1 MASPERNASPA
12 RVKETFGAAPETR
25 LRVLSHDLVE
35 RIKELNCLYGISRLV
50 EREGI
55 SLQSL
60 LQGVVDLIPAA
71 WQYPE
76 VTAARI
82 QLRNRQF
89 ITEQFTESVW
99 KQEEAIIVSGRRSG
113 RLQVFYV
120 SEKPLSYEGPFLKEE
135 RDLIHGIA
143 ERLGHIIESKNAEA
157 SLHRLYTRERRLRKR
172 LEMEMQNRVDL
183 TRHLMHE
190 LKTPLTSLMATSQ
203 LLTEETKGTRLE
215 RIAGHVWDGA
225 SRLNA
230 RIDDLHDVIRGEMGS
245 LKLNPSFVDLD
256 TIIRSVVEET
266 KAFAGQHGVSVELEL
281 TGEPLPRVRADPER
295 VRQVLLNLINNA
307 CRYASTGK
315 KVIIKAA
322 VQPESGMVVSEVRDF
337 GPGIPKEQMKRL
349 FKPGYL
355 GTRPESAAGLGIG
368 LTLCKLMIELQGGK
382 IWAHSILGRGSSFF
396 FSLPR
401 AP

>member
-1 MASPERNASPA
+1 MTNPKVNTTASNFA
-12 RVKETFGAAPETR
+12 ETPVAAPEAR
-25 LRVLSHDLVE
+25 LRALSHDLVE

-50 EREGI
+50 EQESI
-55 SLQSL
+55 SLPSL

-76 VTAARI
+76 ATAARI

-89 ITEQFTESVW
+89 TTEKFSESVW
-99 KQEEAIIVSGRRSG
+99 RQEETIVVSGRRAGS
-113 RLQVFYV
+113 LEVVYL
-120 SEKPLSYEGPFLKEE
+120 SEKPICYEGPFLKEE

-143 ERLGHIIESKNAEA
+143 ERLGHIVESKNAES
-157 SLHRLYTRERRLRKR
+157 SLHRLYVRERRLRKR

-190 LKTPLTSLMATSQ
+190 LKTPLTSLLATSQ
-203 LLTEETKGTRLE
+203 LLSEETKGTRLE
-215 RIAGHVWDGA
+215 RIAGYVWEGA
-225 SRLNA
+225 SSLNA
-230 RIDDLHDVIRGEMGS
+230 RIDELHDVIRGEMGS
-245 LKLNPSFVDLD
+245 LNLNPTSVGLD
-256 TIIRSVVEET
+256 SVLSSVLEET
-266 KAFAGQHGVSVELEL
+266 KAFAGQHGVTVEIEL
-281 TGEPLPRVRADPER
+281 PDEPLPQVRADPDR

-307 CRYASTGK
+307 CRYAAEGNR
-315 KVIIKAA
+315 VIIKAA
-322 VQPESGMVVSEVRDF
+322 APPEGEMVISEVRDF
-337 GPGIPKEQMKRL
+337 GPGIPREQMKRL

-382 IWAHSILGRGSSFF
+382 IWAESAPGRGSSFF
-396 FSLPR
+396 FTLPR

>member
-1 MASPERNASPA
+1 M
-12 RVKETFGAAPETR
+12 
-25 LRVLSHDLVE
+25 SHDLVE

-89 ITEQFTESVW
+89 ITEKFTESVW
-99 KQEEAIIVSGRRSG
+99 KQEEAIIVSGRRVG

-203 LLTEETKGTRLE
+203 LLTEETKGTSLE
-215 RIAGHVWDGA
+215 RIAGYVWNGA
-225 SRLNA
+225 SSLNA
-230 RIDDLHDVIRGEMGS
+230 RIDELHDVIRGEMGS
-245 LKLNPSFVDLD
+245 LNLNPTSVRLD
-256 TIIRSVVEET
+256 RVIGSVVEET
-266 KAFAGQHGVSVELEL
+266 KAFAGQRGVSVEMEL
-281 TGEPLPRVRADPER
+281 ADEPLPKVRADPER

-307 CRYASTGK
+307 CRYAASGK
-315 KVIIKAA
+315 KVIIRSS
-322 VQPESGMVVSEVRDF
+322 VQQEGRMVLSEVRDL
-337 GPGIPKEQMKRL
+337 GPGIPREQMKRL
-349 FKPGYL
+349 FKPGYM
-355 GTRPESAAGLGIG
+355 GTRSESAAGLGIG

-382 IWAHSILGRGSSFF
+382 IWAESALGKGSSFF
-396 FSLPR
+396 FTLPR
-401 AP
+401 AA